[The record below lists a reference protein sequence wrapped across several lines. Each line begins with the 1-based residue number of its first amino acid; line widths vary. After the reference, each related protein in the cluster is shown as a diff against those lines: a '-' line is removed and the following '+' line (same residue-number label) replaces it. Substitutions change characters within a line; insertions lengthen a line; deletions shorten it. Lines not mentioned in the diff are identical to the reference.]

1 MQYRF
6 VNKTKII
13 LTADDART
21 LLEDKFDPNSLEG
34 SQIIDTFSN
43 QEVCIYHLSKVAGSK
58 EIRAIFA

>member
-13 LTADDART
+13 LNSEKAWT
-21 LLEDKFDPNSLEG
+21 LLQDKFPADSLEG
-34 SQIIDTFSN
+34 RRLIDTFSN
-43 QEVCIYHLSKVAGSK
+43 QEVSIYHLSKVAGNK